1 MIRRLEKKVT
11 NGIHH
16 HQLIIIEKRMAQSG
30 GYDLSD
36 PFIDDGNLVSQSTAV
51 NVYLYCICS

>member
-1 MIRRLEKKVT
+1 
-11 NGIHH
+11 
-16 HQLIIIEKRMAQSG
+16 MAQSG

-51 NVYLYCICS
+51 NVSKHQLILIVDT

>member
-1 MIRRLEKKVT
+1 
-11 NGIHH
+11 
-16 HQLIIIEKRMAQSG
+16 MAQSG

-51 NVYLYCICS
+51 NVSKHQLS